1 MKNLSEKQFKEL
13 ANKTGEL
20 VISIYIPT
28 SKQSTDSYQT
38 DKTHFK
44 NMLKE
49 VGADLESNYNLE
61 EEEIRKILQPGQN
74 LIEDYEFWKYS
85 LDMLAYFIIDGKVE
99 RYRLPIKQKEETYFI
114 GKRPYLLPL
123 IPELHSDGRF
133 YLLYLDLNRIRLYQG
148 SRNDI
153 REIEL
158 DPEEVAVSLIEEEK
172 RDENQQ
178 SLQGQGG
185 VGNAGAMFHGHGEG
199 SGEDK
204 KTTILNY
211 FHRMTEMLEP
221 KLYEDPLPLF
231 LAGVDYLIPL
241 FHQAS
246 KYTHLKKGHI
256 SGTHNGIEQRGL
268 KEKAWA
274 VAEGHFVKER
284 ESRKE
289 AFDFK
294 ASRNL
299 AIFNDKQKLIKAAV
313 TGGVDTLWVNN
324 NHRQHLWGTYN
335 DDNFTVHFDEG
346 PTGNN
351 HCLIDLAAVKVV
363 ENGGKV
369 YVVPPEEMPT
379 EALMAG
385 TLRYEV

>member
-1 MKNLSEKQFKEL
+1 MKTFSEKQFKEL
-13 ANKTGEL
+13 ASKNGEL
-20 VISIYIPT
+20 VISLYTPT

-44 NMLKE
+44 NKLKAI
-49 VGADLESNYNLE
+49 GADLESNYNLE
-61 EEEIRKILQPGQN
+61 EEEIRRLLQPGQN
-74 LIEDYEFWKYS
+74 LLEDYEFWKYNS
-85 LDMLAYFIIDGKVE
+85 DMLAYFIIDGEVEMYKV
-99 RYRLPIKQKEETYFI
+99 PIKIEEGTHFI
-114 GKRPYLLPL
+114 GKRPFLLPL
-123 IPELHSDGRF
+123 IPGLNNDGRF

-148 SRNDI
+148 SRNNI
-153 REIEL
+153 WEIEL
-158 DPEEVAVSLIEEEK
+158 DPEEVAVSFTEEEK

-185 VGNAGAMFHGHGEG
+185 VGNAGAMFHGHGGG

-204 KTTILNY
+204 KVTILNY

-221 KLYEDPLPLF
+221 KLYENPLPLF

-268 KEKAWA
+268 QEKAWA
-274 VAEGHFVKER
+274 LAEGHFVAER

-289 AFDFK
+289 DFGFK
-294 ASRNL
+294 VSRNL
-299 AIFNDKQKLIKAAV
+299 AISKDYQKLIKAAI
-313 TGGVDTLWVNN
+313 TGVVDTLLVNN
-324 NHRQHLWGTYN
+324 NHEHLWGTYN
-335 DDNFTVHFDEG
+335 DDNFTVHLDDG
-346 PTGNN
+346 PTGEN
-351 HCLIDLAAVKVV
+351 HCLIDLAAVKVI
-363 ENGGKV
+363 ENSGKV
-369 YVVPPEEMPT
+369 YMEEPKDMPEDT
-379 EALMAG
+379 LIAG

>member
-1 MKNLSEKQFKEL
+1 MKTFSEKQFKEL

-28 SKQSTDSYQT
+28 SKQSTDSYHT

-44 NMLKE
+44 NKLKTI
-49 VGADLESNYNLE
+49 GADLESQYNLE
-61 EEEIRKILQPGQN
+61 EEEIRKLLQPAQD
-74 LIEDYEFWKYS
+74 LLEDYEFWKFN
-85 LDMLAYFIIDGKVE
+85 LDTLAYFIIDGKVE
-99 RYRLPIKQKEETYFI
+99 MYRLPIKIDEGNYFI
-114 GKRPYLLPL
+114 GKRPYLLPI
-123 IPELHSDGRF
+123 IPELNQDGKF

-148 SRNDI
+148 SRNTV

-158 DPEEVAVSLIEEEK
+158 DPEEVAVSFIEEEK
-172 RDENQQ
+172 RDENQE

-185 VGNAGAMFHGHGEG
+185 IGNAGAMFHGHGGG

-204 KTTILNY
+204 KVTILNY

-221 KLYEDPLPLF
+221 KLYEEPLPLF

-246 KYTHLKKGHI
+246 KYNHLKKGHI

-268 KEKAWA
+268 QEKAWA
-274 VAEGHFVKER
+274 LAKEHFAAEMR
-284 ESRKE
+284 SRKE
-289 AFDFK
+289 DFDFK
-294 ASRNL
+294 ASRKL
-299 AIFNDKQKLIKAAV
+299 AIYNDKPKLIKAAI

-324 NHRQHLWGTYN
+324 NHQKHLWGTYN
-335 DDNFTVHFDEG
+335 DDNFTVHFDDG
-346 PTGNN
+346 PTVKN
-351 HCLIDLAAVKVV
+351 HCLIDLSAVKVI

-379 EALMAG
+379 EELMAG